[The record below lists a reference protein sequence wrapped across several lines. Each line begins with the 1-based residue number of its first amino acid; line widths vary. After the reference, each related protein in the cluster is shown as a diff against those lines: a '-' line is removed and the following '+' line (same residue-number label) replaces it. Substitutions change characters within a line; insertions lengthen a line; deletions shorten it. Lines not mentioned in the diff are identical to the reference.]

1 MNKIIDRY
9 LIKKILFLISQHHY
23 NKHEKIMI
31 SRLLGKIK
39 LKND

>member
-1 MNKIIDRY
+1 MNKIINKY

-23 NKHEKIMI
+23 NRNEKMI
-31 SRLLGKIK
+31 VYRLLKKIK